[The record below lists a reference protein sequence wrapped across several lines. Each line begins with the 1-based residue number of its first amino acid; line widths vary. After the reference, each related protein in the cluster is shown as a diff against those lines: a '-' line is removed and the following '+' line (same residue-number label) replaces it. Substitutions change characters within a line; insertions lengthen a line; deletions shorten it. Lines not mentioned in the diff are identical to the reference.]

1 MMCRRTSPP
10 PYPPHKGEGENDV
23 KRLALSEGTT
33 HRART
38 LRRDATDA
46 ERLLWR
52 ALREN
57 FATAHF
63 RRQVPLGPYF
73 ADFASHRHRLVIE
86 VDGGQHGVATT
97 YDATRTAFLESQ
109 GYRVIRFWNPDVLHN
124 IEGTITQIGIALALQ
139 TPPPCGEGQ
148 GGGPPASAGEKTSTP
163 ADSATPSWAADATR
177 PHPYPPHKGEGA

>member
-10 PYPPHKGEGENDV
+10 PYPPRKGEGENDV

-38 LRRDATDA
+38 LRCDATDA

-57 FATAHF
+57 FAAAHF

-73 ADFASHRHRLVIE
+73 ADFALHRHRLVIE
-86 VDGGQHGVATT
+86 VNGGQHGEATT
-97 YDATRTAFLESQ
+97 YDAIRTAFLESQ

-124 IEGTITQIGIALALQ
+124 LEGVVTQIGIALQ
-139 TPPPCGEGQ
+139 TPPPWGEGI
-148 GGGPPASAGEKTSTP
+148 
-163 ADSATPSWAADATR
+163 
-177 PHPYPPHKGEGA
+177 